1 MIDRL
6 RSDDKKPRRTVVSR
20 PQHTDDVRA
29 GQSVFLLF
37 ENQLEDINRATI
49 ASAMV
54 SSAFF
59 VFLLQ
64 VASSL
69 AAPPT
74 VQLDRATVTGVTD
87 GTLKKFLG
95 IPYVLPPVGPLRLRL
110 PSPIPSYEE
119 NFAAMDYG
127 PICLQ
132 MEEKLVLPAD
142 VPEIVVEEVGG
153 VGAPIPLNQSEDCL
167 TMNVIA
173 PANATPNS
181 KLPVLVW
188 IYGGGFEIGYP
199 SSTDGSVLVN
209 QSISLGTPIVYV
221 SLNYRLNVMGFLAS
235 KEVKEAGLGNLGL
248 QDQREALRW
257 VQRYITQFGGDPTK
271 VTLWGE
277 SAGAISTAAHL
288 VTNGGNNEGLFRAA
302 IMDSGSPLWV
312 GDITHGQPS
321 YDFIVEQTGCS
332 HALDTLDCLRDAP
345 VDTLMRATNSTP
357 NMFSYQSLAETFII
371 RVDGVFLKDN
381 PQQLVKQGSVSNVPF
396 INGVNDDEGT
406 LFSFTAL
413 NLSEEI
419 ADVFA
424 LYPSDPAAG
433 SPFNTSDANALTPM
447 FKRYAAIMGDF
458 VFQGPHR
465 FFMQHRSDLQ
475 PTWSYLYKR
484 GKDTPY
490 LGTYHGSELLNAYGG
505 GDLGEYFIRFVAT
518 LNPSPASNA
527 STQIVW
533 PRYTTKS
540 PDMLTFLD
548 GDVPL
553 TITQDDYRVEAIQAG
568 TELLLKYPY

>member
-1 MIDRL
+1 MVFPCAL
-6 RSDDKKPRRTVVSR
+6 
-20 PQHTDDVRA
+20 
-29 GQSVFLLF
+29 SVL
-37 ENQLEDINRATI
+37 
-49 ASAMV
+49 
-54 SSAFF
+54 
-59 VFLLQ
+59 LLQ

-87 GTLKKFLG
+87 GTLNKFLG

-110 PSPIPSYEE
+110 PAPIPSYEE
-119 NFAAMDYG
+119 SFAATDYG

-142 VPEIVVEEVGG
+142 VPEIVVEEVGN

-173 PANATPNS
+173 PADATPNS

-188 IYGGGFEIGYP
+188 IYGGGFEIGFP

-209 QSISLGTPIVYV
+209 QSIALGTPLVYV

-235 KEVKEAGLGNLGL
+235 EEVKNAGLGNLGL

-257 VQRYITQFGGDPTK
+257 VQRYITQFGGDPSK

-302 IMDSGSPLWV
+302 IMDSGAPLWV
-312 GDITHGQPS
+312 GDITHGQPA

-332 HALDTLDCLRDAP
+332 RALDTLDCLRDVP
-345 VDTLMRATNSTP
+345 VDTLMKATNSTP
-357 NMFSYQSLAETFII
+357 NMFSYQSLAETFVI
-371 RVDGVFLKDN
+371 RVDGVFLEDN

-413 NLSEEI
+413 NLSTTAELVTYWQTFYFPHTPREEV
-419 ADVFA
+419 AAVLA

-458 VFQGPHR
+458 TFQGPHR

-475 PTWSYLYKR
+475 PAWSYLYKR

-490 LGTYHGSELLNAYGG
+490 LGTWHSSELPNAYGG

-518 LNPSPASNA
+518 LNPSPASNS
-527 STQIVW
+527 STQITW

>member
-1 MIDRL
+1 MVT
-6 RSDDKKPRRTVVSR
+6 SC
-20 PQHTDDVRA
+20 A
-29 GQSVFLLF
+29 LF
-37 ENQLEDINRATI
+37 VL
-49 ASAMV
+49 
-54 SSAFF
+54 
-59 VFLLQ
+59 LLQ

-69 AAPPT
+69 ATQPT

-87 GTLKKFLG
+87 GTLKKFYG
-95 IPYVLPPVGPLRLRL
+95 IPYALPPVGPLRLRL
-110 PSPIPSYEE
+110 PYPIPSYKK
-119 NFAAMDYG
+119 NFAATDYG

-132 MEEKLVLPAD
+132 MEQKLVFLAD
-142 VPEIVVEEVGG
+142 VPEIVVEEIGG
-153 VGAPIPLNQSEDCL
+153 TGAPIPLPQSEDCL
-167 TMNVIA
+167 TVNVIA
-173 PANATPNS
+173 PAGATPHS

-199 SSTDGSVLVN
+199 SSTDGSTLVN
-209 QSISLGTPIVYV
+209 QSIALGSPVIYV

-248 QDQREALRW
+248 HDQRQALRW

-277 SAGAISTAAHL
+277 SAGAISTASHL

-302 IMDSGSPLWV
+302 IMDSGAPLWV
-312 GDITHGQPS
+312 GDITHGQPA
-321 YDFIVEQTGCS
+321 YDFIVEHTGCS
-332 HALDTLDCLRDAP
+332 RARDTLNCLRYAP

-357 NMFSYQSLAETFII
+357 NMFSYQSLAETFIP

-381 PQQLVKQGSVSNVPF
+381 PQQLVKKGSVSKVPF

-413 NLSEEI
+413 NLTTNDELVTYWQTYYFPHTPKAEI
-419 ADVFA
+419 AKVFA

-433 SPFNTSDANALTPM
+433 SPFNTSEQNALTPL
-447 FKRYAAIMGDF
+447 FKRYAAIMGDL

-465 FFMQHRSDLQ
+465 FFMQERSDLQ

-484 GKDTPY
+484 GKATPY
-490 LGTYHGSELLNAYGG
+490 LGTFHSSELANAYGG
-505 GDLGEYFIRFVAT
+505 GDLGERFIRFVAT
-518 LNPSPASNA
+518 LNPNA
-527 STQIVW
+527 NNSTELAW

-540 PDMLTFLD
+540 PDLLTFLD

-553 TITQDDYRVEAIQAG
+553 AITQDNYRAEGIQAG
-568 TELLLKYPY
+568 IELLLKYPY